1 MLDEDFFLYE
11 FMPPKVAAELEKKGL
26 LDRELYIPPEED
38 AVEEE
43 EPAKKKAKQTSE
55 EVKKTKEK
63 AEIVKDSGDEKDD
76 GDDDD
81 DSVVA
86 CPNPEEARYG
96 VEKMVFAAGGP
107 MTIINPIFRE
117 NINAYKH
124 WPHGR
129 PVVWVEAKIFAP
141 DTNVFVCKGYSK
153 HLVDPALVKRLHSY
167 TNGMLNRW
175 RLSSISILK
184 DVLNTN
190 SFRHELTKNQLAFAT
205 KDVLKAMAGVHQLET
220 IPVHI
225 LNKDSAQALVKG
237 IDTAE
242 MAEFVLRMANC
253 THFSIIA
260 YPKPQF
266 NTFELLTRF
275 DMNNKYK
282 KAYGRRRHKMIVP
295 GIACQRNSN
304 CMNRLVEIN
313 Y

>member
-26 LDRELYIPPEED
+26 LDCELYVPPEVDVDEK
-38 AVEEE
+38 
-43 EPAKKKAKQTSE
+43 EPDKKKAKNTSE
-55 EVKKTKEK
+55 EVKKSNEV
-63 AEIVKDSGDEKDD
+63 EVVKDSRDEKDD
-76 GDDDD
+76 ADEE
-81 DSVVA
+81 SVIVKL
-86 CPNPEEARYG
+86 PNPEEARYG

-107 MTIINPIFRE
+107 MTVINPIFRE
-117 NINAYKH
+117 NNDAYKH

-129 PVVWVEAKIFAP
+129 PVVWVEARIFAP

-153 HLVDPALVKRLHSY
+153 HLVDPTLVKRLHSY
-167 TNGMLNRW
+167 VNGMLNRW

-190 SFRHELTKNQLAFAT
+190 SFRHELTENQLAFAS
-205 KDVLKAMAGVHQLET
+205 KGVLKAMAGVAQLET

-260 YPKPQF
+260 YPKPNF
-266 NTFELLTRF
+266 NTFELITRF
-275 DMNNKYK
+275 DMNDKYK
-282 KAYGRRRHKMIVP
+282 RAYGRRRHRMVIP
-295 GIACQRNSN
+295 GIACQRSSN
-304 CMNRLVEIN
+304 CTNRVMNFN